1 MSNHHGLDDGELE
14 QIDEKT
20 QIPVN
25 CKYVT
30 SMPECTDEFL
40 LKIQKSVGPFV
51 WEKCGNQSKLGYVNR
66 NPVEFP
72 SGAVYKGEWLNNKR
86 HGRGIQV
93 WKDGSKYEGEWATG
107 KANGYGR
114 LIHADGDVY
123 EGL

>member
-1 MSNHHGLDDGELE
+1 MGQCCATETFEAKFEELKNESGQFKTQVRMSNHHGLDDGELE

-51 WEKCGNQSKLGYVNR
+51 WEKCGNQIKLGYVNR
-66 NPVEFP
+66 NPVQFP
-72 SGAVYKGEWLNNKR
+72 SGTVYKGEWLNNKR
-86 HGRGIQV
+86 HGRGI
-93 WKDGSKYEGEWATG
+93 
-107 KANGYGR
+107 
-114 LIHADGDVY
+114 
-123 EGL
+123 